1 MDVVLMDVVL
11 LVLYLFVFP
20 GILFLLG
27 FAFFSEWWDRKLTA
41 RAQNRMGPPF
51 LQPFADF
58 VKLLSKEDITPTGV
72 SGRLYAA
79 IPLFAFAAIA
89 TAFLYIPVFG
99 SSSPFGFPGD
109 LVLVLYLLTLPT
121 VLIFLLGWTSNNL
134 FARLGAV
141 RSVSQLFVYEVPFFL
156 AALGPALAYETW
168 AVGDLV
174 AAQSVV
180 WIVLFEPIGFAVLL
194 IALQAKLER
203 VPFDIPEAETEI
215 VAGPTTELT
224 GKKLALWNVSKDMLL
239 ATGAALVVALFLGGP
254 TIPFVTLEGV
264 LGAVVAFIV
273 FFLKVLLVLVL
284 LAVLKAALG
293 RLRIDQLVDWGW
305 KVLTPAALIQ
315 IGIVLVAKAGGY
327 L

>member
-1 MDVVLMDVVL
+1 MDVAL

-27 FAFFSEWWDRKLTA
+27 LAFFSEWWDRKLTA
-41 RAQNRMGPPF
+41 RMQSRMGPPL

-72 SGRLYAA
+72 PRRLYAA
-79 IPLFAFAAIA
+79 IPLFAFAAVA
-89 TAFLYIPVFG
+89 TAFLYIPVLG

-121 VLIFLLGWTSNNL
+121 VLIFLLGWTSNNV
-134 FARLGAV
+134 FARLGSI

-174 AAQSVV
+174 TRQSAGI

-254 TIPFVTLEGV
+254 TLPGVVLGGIP
-264 LGAVVAFIV
+264 GAVVAFFV
-273 FFLKVLLVLVL
+273 FFLKVLLVLLL
-284 LAVLKAALG
+284 LALLKAALG

-315 IGIVLVAKAGGY
+315 IGIVLVAKAGGI

>member
-1 MDVVLMDVVL
+1 MDPWM

-27 FAFFSEWWDRKLTA
+27 IAFFSEWWDRKLTA
-41 RAQNRMGPPF
+41 RMQNRMGPPF

-72 SGRLYAA
+72 PRRLYAA
-79 IPLFAFAAIA
+79 IPLFAFAAVA
-89 TAFLYIPVFG
+89 TAFLYVPILG
-99 SSSPFGFPGD
+99 TSSPFGFPGD

-121 VLIFLLGWTSNNL
+121 ILIFLLGWTSNNI

-168 AVGDLV
+168 ALSDVV
-174 AAQSVV
+174 ARQAGGW
-180 WIVLFEPIGFAVLL
+180 WIILFEPLGFAVLL

-224 GKKLALWNVSKDMLL
+224 GKKLALWNVSKDMLM

-254 TIPFVTLEGV
+254 TLPGLVLEGAV
-264 LGAVVAFIV
+264 GAVVAFVV
-273 FFLKVLLVLVL
+273 FLLKVLLVLLL
-284 LAVLKAALG
+284 LALLKAALG
-293 RLRIDQLVDWGW
+293 RLRLDQLMDWGW
-305 KVLTPAALIQ
+305 KVLTPAAVIQ
-315 IGIVLVAKAGGY
+315 IGIVLIAKGVG
-327 L
+327 LL

>member
-1 MDVVLMDVVL
+1 MDAGL
-11 LVLYLFVFP
+11 LTLYLFVFP

-27 FAFFSEWWDRKLTA
+27 FAFFSEWYDRRLTA
-41 RAQNRMGPPF
+41 RMQNRMGPPF

-72 SGRLYAA
+72 PRRLYAA
-79 IPLFAFAAIA
+79 IPLFAFAAVA
-89 TAFLYIPVFG
+89 TAFLYVPVLG
-99 SSSPFGFPGD
+99 AASPFGFPGD

-121 VLIFLLGWTSNNL
+121 ILVFLLGWTSNNV

-168 AVGDLV
+168 ALGDIV
-174 AAQSVV
+174 ARQAGGL
-180 WIVLFEPIGFAVLL
+180 WIVLFEPLGFAVLL

-254 TIPFVTLEGV
+254 TLPGVTLDGV
-264 LGAVVAFIV
+264 LGAVIAFFV
-273 FFLKVLLVLVL
+273 FFLKVLFVL
-284 LAVLKAALG
+284 LLLALLKAALG
-293 RLRIDQLVDWGW
+293 RLRLDQLMDWGW
-305 KVLTPAALIQ
+305 KVLTPAALVQ
-315 IGIVLVAKAGGY
+315 IAVVLAVKAGGW

>member
-1 MDVVLMDVVL
+1 MDPWM

-27 FAFFSEWWDRKLTA
+27 IAFFSEWWDRKLTA
-41 RAQNRMGPPF
+41 RMQNRMGPPF

-72 SGRLYAA
+72 PRRLYAA
-79 IPLFAFAAIA
+79 IPLFAFAAVA
-89 TAFLYIPVFG
+89 TAFLYVPILG
-99 SSSPFGFPGD
+99 TSSPFGFPGD

-121 VLIFLLGWTSNNL
+121 ILIFLLGWTSNNI

-168 AVGDLV
+168 AVGDV
-174 AAQSVV
+174 VNAQAAGL
-180 WIVLFEPIGFAVLL
+180 WIVLFEPIGFAVFL

-224 GKKLALWNVSKDMLL
+224 GKKLALWNVSKDMLM

-254 TIPFVTLEGV
+254 TLPGLVLEGV
-264 LGAVVAFIV
+264 VGAVVAFFV
-273 FFLKVLLVLVL
+273 FLLKVLFILLL
-284 LAVLKAALG
+284 LALLKAALG
-293 RLRIDQLVDWGW
+293 RLRIDQLMDWGW
-305 KVLTPAALIQ
+305 KVLTPLAVIQ
-315 IGIVLVAKAGGY
+315 IGIILIAKGVG
-327 L
+327 LL

>member
-1 MDVVLMDVVL
+1 MDVAL

-27 FAFFSEWWDRKLTA
+27 LAFFSEWWDRKLTA
-41 RAQNRMGPPF
+41 RMQSRMGPPL

-72 SGRLYAA
+72 PRRLYAA
-79 IPLFAFAAIA
+79 IPLFAFAAVA
-89 TAFLYIPVFG
+89 TAFLYIPILG
-99 SSSPFGFPGD
+99 TSSPFGFPGD

-121 VLIFLLGWTSNNL
+121 VLIFLLGWTSNNV
-134 FARLGAV
+134 FARLGSI

-174 AAQSVV
+174 TRQSAGI

-254 TIPFVTLEGV
+254 TLPGVTLGGIP
-264 LGAVVAFIV
+264 GAVVAFFV
-273 FFLKVLLVLVL
+273 FFLKVLLVLLL
-284 LAVLKAALG
+284 LALLKAALG

-315 IGIVLVAKAGGY
+315 IGIVLVAKAGGI